1 MVARTMTRDRKL
13 LIEQKRSREPD
24 PTFYADDAELQEADQ
39 DTLREF
45 GHDAMAREDEYE
57 DQ

>member
-1 MVARTMTRDRKL
+1 MTRDRKAL
-13 LIEQKRSREPD
+13 AALKRQEVD

-45 GHDAMAREDEYE
+45 GHDAMMDEEEY
-57 DQ
+57 DDRN

>member
-1 MVARTMTRDRKL
+1 MTRDRKAL
-13 LIEQKRSREPD
+13 AALKRQEVD

-57 DQ
+57 DK

>member
-1 MVARTMTRDRKL
+1 MTRDRKL

-24 PTFYADDAELQEADQ
+24 ATFYADDAELQEADQ

-45 GHDAMAREDEYE
+45 RHDAMLREDEYADE
-57 DQ
+57 

>member
-1 MVARTMTRDRKL
+1 MVAKLTRDRKAL
-13 LIEQKRSREPD
+13 AALKRQEVD

-45 GHDAMAREDEYE
+45 GHDAMMDEESYE
-57 DQ
+57 NER

>member
-1 MVARTMTRDRKL
+1 MTRDRKL

-24 PTFYADDAELQEADQ
+24 TFYADDAELQEADQ

-45 GHDAMAREDEYE
+45 GHDAMTREDEYADE
-57 DQ
+57 